1 MWRCRSAHRT
11 RPSRSVP
18 WGAGPRPP
26 CGSASGRTACDPQFV
41 SRADCGRSG
50 VTDRSSRPIRRRRRT
65 VARCGAATSRATT
78 VGRPR
83 HQGDAVRPRG
93 RFFLTVNPNRS
104 ISSHS
109 VLSGAIA
116 TSVREDTMTAVLRT
130 SQNRSRAT
138 RRSCIY
144 VLAGTN
150 GAGKSSVAG
159 AMFRRSGA
167 DYFNPDEATARI
179 LAANSGISAADANS
193 AAWHQ
198 GKRLLERAIAER
210 LDFAFETTLG
220 GQTISALLQQA
231 LAIGIE
237 VRMWFVGLSSPELH
251 MARVRARVARGG
263 HDIPEE
269 KIRERYDR
277 SRINLIE
284 LMPRLTE
291 LRVFDNSL
299 DADPHAGRAPQPTLV
314 LRFAKGKI
322 LETVELSKTPQWA
335 K

>member
-1 MWRCRSAHRT
+1 
-11 RPSRSVP
+11 
-18 WGAGPRPP
+18 
-26 CGSASGRTACDPQFV
+26 
-41 SRADCGRSG
+41 
-50 VTDRSSRPIRRRRRT
+50 
-65 VARCGAATSRATT
+65 
-78 VGRPR
+78 
-83 HQGDAVRPRG
+83 
-93 RFFLTVNPNRS
+93 
-104 ISSHS
+104 
-109 VLSGAIA
+109 
-116 TSVREDTMTAVLRT
+116 
-130 SQNRSRAT
+130 
-138 RRSCIY
+138 
-144 VLAGTN
+144 
-150 GAGKSSVAG
+150 
-159 AMFRRSGA
+159 MFRRSGA
-167 DYFNPDEATARI
+167 DYFNADEATARI

-231 LAIGIE
+231 LAVGIE

-291 LRVFDNSL
+291 LRVYDNSFET
-299 DADPHAGRAPQPTLV
+299 DPHAGRAPQPTLI
-314 LRFAKGKI
+314 LHLAKGSIVKM
-322 LETVELSKTPQWA
+322 VELSKTPQWA
-335 K
+335 KALVAAAVKISK